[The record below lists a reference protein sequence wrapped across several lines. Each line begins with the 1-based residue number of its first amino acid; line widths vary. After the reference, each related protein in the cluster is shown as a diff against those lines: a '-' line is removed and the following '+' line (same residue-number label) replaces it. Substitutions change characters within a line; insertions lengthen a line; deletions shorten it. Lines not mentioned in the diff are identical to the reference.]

1 MLYTICT
8 CTAPYFRSSPSIFT
22 LFKTPRSRKNSP
34 LFDSR
39 SIQSAFVNL
48 VSLHSAQT
56 TSDPDGIGHWDLRRI
71 RADDRTETTRD
82 ANHDGS
88 SEAPRPRNKCWLI
101 NHLVGRHGE
110 KRGCPE
116 LPSGA
121 AWRAQLQL
129 RLVITHL
136 PGSLLKLTIDPIST
150 LIGRGANGHFLQVPT
165 SSGLPGSLCT

>member
-1 MLYTICT
+1 MGGQPYAIYHMYLYHSVLQIIT
-8 CTAPYFRSSPSIFT
+8 FNLET
-22 LFKTPRSRKNSP
+22 LQDAQKQKKNSP
-34 LFDSR
+34 LFDSG
-39 SIQSAFVNL
+39 SVQSAFVNW

-101 NHLVGRHGE
+101 NHLMGRHGE
-110 KRGCPE
+110 KSGCPE

-121 AWRAQLQL
+121 AWRVQLQL

-136 PGSLLKLTIDPIST
+136 PGSPPQADHRP
-150 LIGRGANGHFLQVPT
+150 
-165 SSGLPGSLCT
+165 